1 MNEFPLVVRGLPLI
15 VSVCQ
20 DCEQTVRDVVL
31 DAYMAG
37 QASVLLEARLANA
50 YWAKQLEELLHRE

>member
-1 MNEFPLVVRGLPLI
+1 MTGLPMI

>member
-1 MNEFPLVVRGLPLI
+1 MTGMPLFAI

-31 DAYMAG
+31 DAYTAG